1 MMGKPRKVKAKITR
15 IVTEIA
21 TVYLNRDGTVD
32 EYEECHEELESEVT
46 EVHRILSILSVH
58 P

>member
-1 MMGKPRKVKAKITR
+1 MTGKPRKVKAKITR